1 MQNPPVSP
9 FYKGGMIDLPGD
21 ELDAVIDGALDEDA
35 GRGDVTSD
43 ALIPRDLAGK
53 AIFLVKEKGILAGI
67 DVAIRVFTRVD
78 ASINTEIFIKD
89 GTSVKPKDVIAAV
102 SGAVI
107 SLLKAERA
115 ALNFLQRMSGVAS
128 LTAQYVEKVSG
139 TGVKILDTRK
149 TTPGLRRL
157 EKYAVRAGGGTN
169 HRYGLGEAILIKD
182 NHIAVLRATGMTL
195 PEIITKAR
203 RNAPE
208 GMTLEVEVTNLPEL
222 REALNAGADVI
233 MLDNMSVPLMKQ
245 AVEITGG
252 KAKLEASGNVTL
264 ANVRKV
270 AETGVDFISVGA
282 LTHSY
287 KSLDISLELEE
298 PFLKGMMPG

>member
-1 MQNPPVSP
+1 MPNPPVSP
-9 FYKGGMIDLPGD
+9 FMKEGVIDLPVD
-21 ELDAVIDGALDEDA
+21 ELDAVIDRALDEDA

-43 ALIPRDLAGK
+43 ALIPRDLTGK
-53 AIFLVKEKGILAGI
+53 AIFLVKEKGVLAGI
-67 DVAIRVFTRVD
+67 DVAIRVVTRVD

-89 GTSVKPKDVIAAV
+89 GTAVKSKDVIAAV

-169 HRYGLGEAILIKD
+169 HRFGLGEAILIKD
-182 NHIAVLRATGMTL
+182 RSHRRIARHGYDPAGDNRQGAAERAGGHD
-195 PEIITKAR
+195 AR
-203 RNAPE
+203 
-208 GMTLEVEVTNLPEL
+208 
-222 REALNAGADVI
+222 
-233 MLDNMSVPLMKQ
+233 S
-245 AVEITGG
+245 
-252 KAKLEASGNVTL
+252 
-264 ANVRKV
+264 
-270 AETGVDFISVGA
+270 
-282 LTHSY
+282 
-287 KSLDISLELEE
+287 
-298 PFLKGMMPG
+298 

>member
-1 MQNPPVSP
+1 
-9 FYKGGMIDLPGD
+9 MIDLPGD

-298 PFLKGMMPG
+298 PFLKGMKLG

>member
-1 MQNPPVSP
+1 MPNPPVSP
-9 FYKGGMIDLPGD
+9 FMKEGVIDLPVD
-21 ELDAVIDGALDEDA
+21 ELDAVIDRALDEDA

-43 ALIPRDLAGK
+43 ALIPRDLTGK
-53 AIFLVKEKGILAGI
+53 AIFLVKEKGVLAGI
-67 DVAIRVFTRVD
+67 DVATRVFTRVD

-89 GTSVKPKDVIAAV
+89 GTAIKSKDVIATV

-139 TGVKILDTRK
+139 TGAKILDTRK

-157 EKYAVRAGGGTN
+157 EKYAVHAGGGIN
-169 HRYGLGEAILIKD
+169 HRFGLGEAILIKD
-182 NHIAVLRATGMTL
+182 NHIAVLRASGMTL
-195 PEIITKAR
+195 PEIIAKAR

-222 REALNAGADVI
+222 REALKAGADVI
-233 MLDNMSVPLMKQ
+233 MLDNMSIPLMKQ

-252 KAKLEASGNVTL
+252 TAKLEASGNVTL

-287 KSLDISLELEE
+287 KSLDISLELQE
-298 PFLKGMMPG
+298 PFLKGMKLG